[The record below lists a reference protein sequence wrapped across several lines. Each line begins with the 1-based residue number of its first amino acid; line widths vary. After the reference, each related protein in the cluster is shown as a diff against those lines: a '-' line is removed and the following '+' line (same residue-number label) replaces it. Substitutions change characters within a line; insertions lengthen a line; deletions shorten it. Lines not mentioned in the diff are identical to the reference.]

1 MATAVG
7 EVPHMTIVSLELFIH
22 SIVMMSSR
30 NSKNRNR
37 LLNLEITSCQI
48 RTQLILQVQIIY

>member
-7 EVPHMTIVSLELFIH
+7 EVPHMTIVSLFIH